1 MWDSKEPMPRIGSDS
16 RARYRFSDEA
26 TRALS
31 THGAVVTLESTVIA
45 HGLPPPFNL
54 KTALAC
60 EQGVREEGAVPAT
73 VGIVSGI
80 PTVGLDEAELAT
92 FASGCAPND
101 SKIEKVNLSN
111 LAAIMANR
119 SWGATTV
126 AASMRIA
133 TLGGL
138 SYDQEP
144 HPLVFSTGGIGGV
157 HRGASDS
164 FDISA
169 DLTALGSTQIIC
181 VCAGAKAVLDL
192 PKTVEALETLG
203 VPIIGYQTEEFPAF
217 YSRASGLPVDATAHT
232 ADRVAEIAL
241 NHWRTGAR
249 TAVLVC
255 VPIPDQFELP
265 LAEVEMAVKDALESA
280 TRAGIRGKAL
290 TPFLLSRMEKL
301 TGGDTLTANR
311 ALLVNNAIV
320 AAQIATAVANLTQ
333 RR

>member
-1 MWDSKEPMPRIGSDS
+1 MPSIGSDS
-16 RARYRFSDEA
+16 RAPCRFSDEA
-26 TRALS
+26 TQALS
-31 THGAVVTLESTVIA
+31 AGGAVVTLESTVIA

-54 KTALAC
+54 NTALAC
-60 EQGVREEGAVPAT
+60 KQGVREEGAVPAT
-73 VGIVSGI
+73 IGIVSGVATI
-80 PTVGLDEAELAT
+80 GLDEAKIAT
-92 FASGCAPND
+92 FASGRAPDD

-111 LAAIMANR
+111 LAAIMASR

-217 YSRASGLPVDATAHT
+217 YSRSSGLPVDATART
-232 ADRVAEIAL
+232 PDRVAEIAIS
-241 NHWRTGAR
+241 HWRTGAR

-280 TRAGIRGKAL
+280 TRAGIRGKVV

-320 AAQIATAVANLTQ
+320 AAQIAMAVANLTQ

>member
-1 MWDSKEPMPRIGSDS
+1 MPSIGSDF

-26 TRALS
+26 TRTLS
-31 THGAVVTLESTVIA
+31 AGGAVVTLESTVIA

-54 KTALAC
+54 NTALAC
-60 EQGVREEGAVPAT
+60 EQGVREEGALPAT
-73 VGIVSGI
+73 IGIVSGVATI
-80 PTVGLDEAELAT
+80 GLDEAEIAT
-92 FASGCAPND
+92 FASGRAPND

-111 LAAIMANR
+111 LAAIMASR

-217 YSRASGLPVDATAHT
+217 YSRSSGLPVDATAHS
-232 ADRVAEIAL
+232 ADRVAEIAIS
-241 NHWRTGAR
+241 HWRTGAR
-249 TAVLVC
+249 TALLVC

-280 TRAGIRGKAL
+280 TRAGIRGKAV

-320 AAQIATAVANLTQ
+320 AAQIAMAVANLTQ